1 MSRLGV
7 FAVVAGAL
15 GVSAG
20 CYGQGGTDPSA
31 IDLPPPEHGVQLQT
45 PAFEVPPGTEVQHC
59 YYFKLPSDV
68 DLDVTR
74 IQIKYLDGSH
84 HMNLF
89 QTDQD
94 INDHDEDCFGPVAF
108 SSPTNPHGFDLI
120 VGSQSHDLDWK
131 MPDGIAFKLKAHRQL
146 LLQTHYVN
154 AKTQATPL
162 GIGHVKVNLSTSGPD
177 DPPITAHMGTMFA
190 NNVNIH
196 IPPHDSR
203 SFSTTCD
210 MPVDPSKPAQ
220 TYKFVAMTGHFHS
233 RGRTFSVNMCPDGK
247 TPTDEVF
254 RSKQWSEP
262 PFTILDQPRDVPSG
276 GGLYYTCDF
285 QNDTDLD
292 ITFGPHVEYQEHCN
306 LFAYFYPWEED
317 HTRYCF

>member
-1 MSRLGV
+1 MGV
-7 FAVVAGAL
+7 VGC
-15 GVSAG
+15 SAHD
-20 CYGQGGTDPSA
+20 GTDPAA
-31 IDLPPPEHGVQLQT
+31 IELPAPQYGVQLQT
-45 PAFEVPPGTEVQHC
+45 PTFTVQANTEVQHC
-59 YYFKLPSDV
+59 YYFKLPSDA
-68 DLDVTR
+68 DLDVVR
-74 IQIKYLDGSH
+74 IQIKYLEGSH

-94 INDHDEDCFGPVAF
+94 IADHDEECFGPVSF
-108 SSPTNPHGFDLI
+108 SSPKNPHGFDLI

-131 MPDGIAFKLKAHRQL
+131 MPAGVAFKLKKHRQL

-154 AKTQATPL
+154 ATTQSTPL
-162 GIGHVKVNLSTSGPD
+162 GVGRVKINLETSAPS

-196 IPPHDSR
+196 IPPHDQR
-203 SFSTTCD
+203 SFSSACD
-210 MPVDPSKPAQ
+210 MDRDV
-220 TYKFVAMTGHFHS
+220 TFVAMTGHFHS
-233 RGRTFSVNMCPDGK
+233 RGKTFSVNLCPNGK
-247 TPTDEVF
+247 DPEAEVF
-254 RSKQWSEP
+254 RSRAWAEP
-262 PFTILDQPRDVPSG
+262 PFTVLDKPTAVPTG

-292 ITFGPHVEYQEHCN
+292 ITFGPHVETQEHCN